1 MQKERIKVSDVVHA
15 QIIGPKPMTCQ
26 IDLSLCNEHCG
37 GRMLGCN
44 EKERKSNDDNK
55 ERKRTATEATDSDS
69 DTRHSE
75 DGMVGGTVRPD
86 NPS

>member
-1 MQKERIKVSDVVHA
+1 MQKETVKVSDVVHA
-15 QIIGPKPMTCQ
+15 QIIGK
-26 IDLSLCNEHCG
+26 
-37 GRMLGCN
+37 
-44 EKERKSNDDNK
+44 NDDNK
-55 ERKRTATEATDSDS
+55 ERKRTATEVTDSDA